1 MKKITVS
8 ATKEYDVLVGE
19 GLLCKIGSYTAS
31 LSSAGKVAVISDS
44 NVWPI
49 YGEIVTSSL
58 VDSGFSVYRY
68 VLEAGEESKNGNS
81 FLSIL
86 NFLAENQLSRNDCII
101 ALGGGVVGDITGFS
115 AATYLRGVKYIQ
127 VPTSLLA
134 MVDSSVGGKTAID
147 LPAGKNL
154 AGAFYQPNLVV
165 CDLNVLNT
173 LPETIFNDGCS
184 EVIKYGILFDAD
196 LFDHLSRC
204 ATSFDRSYVIS
215 RCIELK
221 RDIVERDEFERGP
234 RKLLNLGHTIG
245 HAIEKLS
252 NYKISHGSAVSTGI
266 AIVAQIAKANYI
278 CSAYT
283 ANKILQILTD
293 FSLPIKTNYSAYNL
307 FTVALSDKK
316 ASGDSIA
323 LILPQQV
330 GKCVIQDVPISELE
344 SMIRLGL

>member
-1 MKKITVS
+1 M
-8 ATKEYDVLVGE
+8 
-19 GLLCKIGSYTAS
+19 
-31 LSSAGKVAVISDS
+31 
-44 NVWPI
+44 
-49 YGEIVTSSL
+49 
-58 VDSGFSVYRY
+58 
-68 VLEAGEESKNGNS
+68 
-81 FLSIL
+81 
-86 NFLAENQLSRNDCII
+86 
-101 ALGGGVVGDITGFS
+101 
-115 AATYLRGVKYIQ
+115 
-127 VPTSLLA
+127 
-134 MVDSSVGGKTAID
+134 
-147 LPAGKNL
+147 
-154 AGAFYQPNLVV
+154 
-165 CDLNVLNT
+165 
-173 LPETIFNDGCS
+173 
-184 EVIKYGILFDAD
+184 FDAD

-266 AIVAQIAKANYI
+266 AIVTQIAKANSI

-293 FSLPIKTNYSAYNL
+293 FSFPIKTNYSAYNL

-323 LILPQQV
+323 LILPQQI